1 MKLLNLNKNYCS
13 KMSRVKLLLIVFTST
28 QSFAMM
34 GENGRTVTPSNSF
47 AEPSRGSTPASNP
60 PMTPTEV
67 LKARLASRKRTSDGD
82 PGDSVSNVGGK
93 STISTMSNLEVKIEE
108 YMKRLD
114 DHAKEIT
121 HKNKSISDLQVAMAT
136 TESKLHFAEQALRE
150 KSELT
155 AKQDA
160 ELTGFKTTDR
170 ENLVKLTK
178 LEMLIDS
185 KDSTIES
192 LKKELA
198 AKQQDIA
205 TLQSQPK
212 AESVREASSS
222 NSSSNGQDLSVF
234 LNRISELE
242 KQLASQNT
250 QLTNLTKQIVDPSF
264 KKQCLEGLD
273 ALERLSKDS
282 QAKTTWR
289 GDLLLER
296 NDKGT
301 AMKSFVDFFVLQKS
315 SQLNQ
320 EQRKEMSNLINKTS
334 FGAEFILNAIET
346 AQSTSRKTDHN
357 AMLAVTQVAL
367 LKFILNSEVAKEFEE
382 YSRKNR

>member
-34 GENGRTVTPSNSF
+34 GENGRTVTPSNSSMSP
-47 AEPSRGSTPASNP
+47 AEA
-60 PMTPTEV
+60 
-67 LKARLASRKRTSDGD
+67 LKARLAARKRTSDGD

-121 HKNKSISDLQVAMAT
+121 RKNKSISDLQVAMAT
-136 TESKLHFAEQALRE
+136 TEGKLHFAEQALRE
-150 KSELT
+150 KSELA
-155 AKQDA
+155 AKQET
-160 ELTGFKTTDR
+160 ELTGLKTIDR

-178 LEMLIDS
+178 LEMSIEL

-212 AESVREASSS
+212 SESVREV
-222 NSSSNGQDLSVF
+222 SSSNGQDVSVF

-242 KQLASQNT
+242 KQITSQNS
-250 QLTNLTKQIVDPSF
+250 QFINLTKQIADPSF

-273 ALERLSKDS
+273 ALERLSKDCE
-282 QAKTTWR
+282 AKTTWK
-289 GDLLLER
+289 GDLLLAR

-320 EQRKEMSNLINKTS
+320 DQRKEMSNLINKTS

-346 AQSTSRKTDHN
+346 AQSTSKKTDRN

-367 LKFILNSEVAKEFEE
+367 LKFILNAEVAKEFEE
-382 YSRKNR
+382 YSLKNR